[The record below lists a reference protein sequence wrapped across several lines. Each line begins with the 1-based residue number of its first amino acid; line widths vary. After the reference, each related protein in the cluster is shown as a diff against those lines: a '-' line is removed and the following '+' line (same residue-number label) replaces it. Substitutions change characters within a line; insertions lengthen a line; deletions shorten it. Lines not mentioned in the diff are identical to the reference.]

1 VSDPPALPPAL
12 PDLSLRALRRLP
24 LQSLPDAKR
33 LAEAGTVVTFGV
45 FDGVHRG
52 HREMLQRV
60 KERAAQLG
68 ATPVAVVMR
77 PRPVETLGLA
87 PARPYLTSLEAT
99 IGLIRETGIDAVS
112 VLRFNRGLALANP
125 HDFLRKLQARTR
137 MRELW
142 LGSRARIGRG
152 PEGSIASAKA
162 LGEQAGFEVV
172 SCDEVEIWDDHG
184 QGEHGSDRLSKLNH
198 ALGRNYELPGY
209 AGPPLQMLGDEFAEF
224 PLAVP
229 KLLYLPPRGEYAV
242 RVRPS
247 QFGGADIHGA
257 LPGTGAVI
265 VHASSGPRPVATLIG
280 PHRSN
285 WGDTFMNIE
294 FAAARPP
301 EARQL
306 LDWAHAS
313 VTAHAPAGA
322 G

>member
-1 VSDPPALPPAL
+1 MSNLPAL
-12 PDLSLRALRRLP
+12 PDLSLRPLARLP
-24 LQSLPDAKR
+24 LFSLPPAKR

-52 HREMLQRV
+52 HREMLRRV

-68 ATPVAVVMR
+68 ATPVAIVMR

-99 IGLIRETGIDAVS
+99 VGLIRETGIDVVS
-112 VLRFNRGLALANP
+112 VLRFHRSLALANP

-162 LGEQAGFEVV
+162 LGAEVGFEVV
-172 SCDEVEIWDDHG
+172 SCEEVEIWDDYG
-184 QGEHGSDRLSKLNH
+184 QGQPGSDRLAKLSQV
-198 ALGRNYELPGY
+198 LGRNYALPGY
-209 AGPPLQMLGDEFAEF
+209 AGPPLQMLGAELAEF
-224 PLAVP
+224 PLALP
-229 KLLYLPPRGEYAV
+229 RLLYLPPRGEYAV

-247 QFGGADIHGA
+247 QFGEANTHGA
-257 LPGTGAVI
+257 SPGVGAVI
-265 VHASSGPRPVATLIG
+265 VHASEGPRPTATLIG

-285 WGDTFMNIE
+285 WGDTFIE
-294 FAAARPP
+294 LEFVAARAPDAHQLLQWAAASV
-301 EARQL
+301 
-306 LDWAHAS
+306 AS
-313 VTAHAPAGA
+313 HESPRGA